1 MGGRF
6 QSWGHTYIYG
16 SFVWM
21 YDKSNQYCKAVINE
35 LEINNCLL
43 KKKRHEQKHKLCNQH
58 RNSIQKLYNLRK
70 QQKIWNV
77 KYLNETTKSY
87 SVFPFWTAYIFVENS
102 RIWWYADVNQRAISS
117 SYSYLISNKTH
128 NMGVFTK
135 FTVEKRQNAIYILS
149 KKFHTI

>member
-1 MGGRF
+1 MNGESSMEACTPTYVNRQPVGISCQDSGNSNSGTVITQRGGDAWDVGGRF

-21 YDKSNQYCKAVINE
+21 YDKSNRYCKAVINQ

-70 QQKIWNV
+70 QQKIYMAFGLV
-77 KYLNETTKSY
+77 M
-87 SVFPFWTAYIFVENS
+87 
-102 RIWWYADVNQRAISS
+102 SS
-117 SYSYLISNKTH
+117 NT
-128 NMGVFTK
+128 
-135 FTVEKRQNAIYILS
+135 QQ
-149 KKFHTI
+149 KKPTYPIRNIHYFKH